1 LSADFR
7 PEPVW
12 RRTRRGRV
20 EPLENMRHFALEN
33 VRPLTGAESYHRT
46 SPPSGA
52 GRARGGIRH
61 MGSSMLRIS
70 IVLIGI
76 LAAVGS
82 SVGPDAQQPVLSGE
96 GLPDGPGKDVT
107 VKACAPC
114 HEARRAASVRLTREG
129 WAAVIENMQK
139 RGAKIPDEEFPIVLD
154 YLSTHFLGE
163 ALQPLNLNTA
173 TQIDLEAAGG
183 LLRREAAA
191 VIKYRDQ
198 HGRFKS
204 VDDLKKVPGLD
215 FKKIEMRKDAVVVM

>member
-1 LSADFR
+1 
-7 PEPVW
+7 
-12 RRTRRGRV
+12 
-20 EPLENMRHFALEN
+20 
-33 VRPLTGAESYHRT
+33 
-46 SPPSGA
+46 
-52 GRARGGIRH
+52 

-70 IVLIGI
+70 VVLAGI
-76 LAAVGS
+76 LTAVIGS
-82 SVGPDAQQPVLSGE
+82 SVRPDAQQPTLSGE

-191 VIKYRDQ
+191 VIKYRDKY
-198 HGRFKS
+198 GRFKS
-204 VDDLKKVPGLD
+204 VEDLKKVPGLD